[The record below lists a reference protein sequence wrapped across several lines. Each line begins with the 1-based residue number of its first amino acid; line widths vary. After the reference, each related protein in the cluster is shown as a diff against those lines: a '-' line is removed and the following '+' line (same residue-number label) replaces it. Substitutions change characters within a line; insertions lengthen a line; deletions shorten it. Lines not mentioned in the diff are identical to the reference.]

1 MSQGKYKSSYFIFF
15 NLFWH
20 TTRVYFMSFVFS
32 NLHMNK
38 LSNYTVSTSKQLS
51 ADKLLS
57 LITRNAKTYAYELKI
72 GFKKQIWMN
81 IMSFDPVLKEQAQEV
96 IFSRKNYFI
105 QNLLL
110 QYIFLWIYLNEKLDF
125 CYHIFVINIKINARN
140 RYL

>member
-15 NLFWH
+15 NLFWY
-20 TTRVYFMSFVFS
+20 TTRVFFMSFVLS
-32 NLHMNK
+32 TLHMNK

-81 IMSFDPVLKEQAQEV
+81 IMLFDPVLKEQAQEV